1 MDTLSK
7 LQLPQHCDAYSQ
19 FTAIL
24 KDIQTHYSHL
34 NPIKG
39 AGSRLIEEKYGY
51 STPRGNQAIQEYI
64 KGGFVTIMASWEAYI
79 NDILDEALRLLD
91 AIGEGELVRLKRK
104 WPHCQTLIQEAFI
117 ARTDSDP
124 KRMAARAFDHMVDRD
139 SWRILLEERCKQL
152 LSKMKPFFQGDDGI
166 DATFRLLFSPKKSKS
181 GNGQQQVP
189 PKKVASG
196 DGQQQVPPKKVALGD
211 GQQQVPPKKV
221 ASGDGQQQVPP
232 KKVASGDGQQQVPPK
247 KVASGDG
254 QYSLSV
260 TMASFPC
267 AYQHFHNPRRQ
278 QDSQQHNGDPEIN
291 VSLAGE
297 PATLRAILNLYYGV
311 RCVLAHGKSEKTF
324 TSGALKDFNPSEL
337 KVPEE
342 AKEQLCDLFMR
353 IKSDR
358 SRAQI
363 DYHTLLN
370 AERFLWR
377 MARAMMLAIAEY
389 FHNEFDV
396 IIWGFDPQRKC
407 KPSSIGPTEYLNRR
421 QY

>member
-1 MDTLSK
+1 MASLSH
-7 LQLPQHCDAYSQ
+7 LPKDCIAFSEFQ
-19 FTAIL
+19 AIL
-24 KDIQTHYSHL
+24 HDIRTHYSHL
-34 NPIKG
+34 NPNKG
-39 AGSRLIEEKYGY
+39 AGSRLIEEKYGP

-91 AIGEGELVRLKRK
+91 AIGEGELSRLKK
-104 WPHCQTLIQEAFI
+104 MWPHCQTLIQDAFI

-139 SWRILLEERCKQL
+139 SWRTLLEERCKQL

-166 DATFRLLFSPKKSKS
+166 DATFQKLFSPKKSKS
-181 GNGQQQVP
+181 GATNVASGGGQQHVPQPKEVASGGGQQQVV
-189 PKKVASG
+189 PKNVKSKN
-196 DGQQQVPPKKVALGD
+196 GQL
-211 GQQQVPPKKV
+211 
-221 ASGDGQQQVPP
+221 
-232 KKVASGDGQQQVPPK
+232 
-247 KVASGDG
+247 
-254 QYSLSV
+254 SLSV
-260 TMASFPC
+260 TMASCRC
-267 AYQHFHNPRRQ
+267 AYQHFYKPRSQ
-278 QDSQQHNGDPEIN
+278 QDSQQYNGDPEIN
-291 VSLAGE
+291 VSLDE
-297 PATLRAILNLYYGV
+297 PTTLRAILNLYYGV

-337 KVPEE
+337 KVPNE
-342 AKEQLCDLFMR
+342 AKEQLHDLFTR

-358 SRAQI
+358 SHAQI

-370 AERFLWR
+370 AERFLGR

-389 FHNEFDV
+389 FHNEFNV

-407 KPSSIGPTEYLNRR
+407 KPSSIGPTEYLSRR

>member
-1 MDTLSK
+1 MDTLFK
-7 LQLPQHCDAYSQ
+7 LQLPQHCDAYTQ
-19 FTAIL
+19 FITVL
-24 KDIQTHYSHL
+24 KDIQTHYAHL

-91 AIGEGELVRLKRK
+91 AIGEGELLRLKRN
-104 WPHCQTLIQEAFI
+104 WPHCQTLIQDAFI

-124 KRMAARAFDHMVDRD
+124 KRMAARAFDHMVNPD
-139 SWRILLEERCKQL
+139 SWRTLLEERCKQL
-152 LSKMKPFFQGDDGI
+152 LSKMKPYFQGDDGI
-166 DATFRLLFSPKKSKS
+166 DATFRQLFSPKKSKS
-181 GNGQQQVP
+181 GNGQQQVT
-189 PKKVASG
+189 PKKVPSGGGQQQVTPKKVHSG
-196 DGQQQVPPKKVALGD
+196 DGQQQVPPKEVPLGD

-221 ASGDGQQQVPP
+221 NS
-232 KKVASGDGQQQVPPK
+232 KN
-247 KVASGDG
+247 G

-337 KVPEE
+337 KVPED

-389 FHNEFDV
+389 FHSEFDV